1 MMSEVNINSTS
12 IKCAAAKVHKRA
24 EEAMSYHGLLSSFFS
39 VTAFIFT
46 GFAYYFYY
54 YAYFS

>member
-1 MMSEVNINSTS
+1 MSEAIITNTG
-12 IKCAAAKVHKRA
+12 IKCATAKVHKHA
-24 EEAMSYHGLLSSFFS
+24 EEAMSFHGLLSSLLS

-54 YAYFS
+54 YAFFS

>member
-1 MMSEVNINSTS
+1 MMSEAIITNKG
-12 IKCAAAKVHKRA
+12 IKRAAAKVNKCA
-24 EEAMSYHGLLSSFFS
+24 EEAMSFHGLLSSILS

-54 YAYFS
+54 YAFFS

>member
-1 MMSEVNINSTS
+1 MSEATISIS
-12 IKCAAAKVHKRA
+12 GIKCAPAKVNKHA
-24 EEAMSYHGLLSSFFS
+24 EEAMSFHGLLSSFFS

-54 YAYFS
+54 YAFFS